1 MSSLGS
7 QYNNVPHP
15 TTNVLAT
22 SFTSTPQQD
31 TTAPTATLSIS
42 HSPSPPTDN
51 GGGGSD
57 GASIISLFVGVGVA
71 GVVLISITVIMLTV
85 LVCLRKRSSKV
96 ITADNV
102 AYLSSSG
109 EIKLTPNVAYT
120 TTSTSEVKLAPNVA
134 YTTTSTSEVK
144 LAPNV
149 AYTTTNVGTDIPTST
164 NLAYQTN
171 TCQSAS
177 DDLTYDYVS
186 L

>member
-1 MSSLGS
+1 MITSSLGDIS
-7 QYNNVPHP
+7 TPDAPQP
-15 TTNVLAT
+15 NVLAT

-109 EIKLTPNVAYT
+109 E
-120 TTSTSEVKLAPNVA
+120 VKLAPNVA

-149 AYTTTNVGTDIPTST
+149 VYTTTNVGTDIPTST
-164 NLAYQTN
+164 NPAYQTN

-177 DDLTYDYVS
+177 DDLAYDYVS